1 MIEWGDNGEISDTSP
16 TKYVPLLSKRFDETE
31 LAEMQYWHAL
41 PDNWQD
47 MPYQEFLRKRRERM
61 AIVIRDAY
69 KKLAGDATTSG
80 KLPVLPVTKLVAEGE
95 GTNIEFKSTLRIN
108 LHTRQK
114 DSKMEL
120 AVLKTVAAFLNM
132 SGGTLVIGVADDGEP
147 VGNRD
152 DEVIENPNDFIIDRA
167 RSAEY
172 RRRASQ
178 DIPLVIALCIAI
190 IAFIECRAIDF
201 LLQVGVDNPRN
212 SGIEADE
219 FPSEDNMNL
228 HLVNLIKE
236 RMGMSSMMYVHPRF
250 DDYHDARVMV
260 LDCVPSK
267 VPVFVKDRALERFY
281 VRTGAATS
289 ELTASQTQD
298 FIKQRFSH

>member
-16 TKYVPLLSKRFDETE
+16 TKYVPSLSKRFDETE

-41 PDNWQD
+41 PDDWQD

-69 KKLAGDATTSG
+69 KKVAGDVTTSA
-80 KLPVLPVTKLVAEGE
+80 KSPVLPVTKLVAEGE

-147 VGNRD
+147 VG
-152 DEVIENPNDFIIDRA
+152 
-167 RSAEY
+167 
-172 RRRASQ
+172 
-178 DIPLVIALCIAI
+178 
-190 IAFIECRAIDF
+190 
-201 LLQVGVDNPRN
+201 
-212 SGIEADE
+212 IEADE

-236 RMGMSSMMYVHPRF
+236 RMGTSSMMYVHPRF

-267 VPVFVKDRALERFY
+267 VPVFVKDSALERFY

-298 FIKQRFSH
+298 FIKQRISH